1 MIFMYFQEEDIRSML
16 AAKFQVFSTFGSN
29 FNLAGGSNFN
39 TQTLKGAK
47 VIILKAKINALAF
60 RRNVVSK

>member
-29 FNLAGGSNFN
+29 FNLAGGSFVKP
-39 TQTLKGAK
+39 TFFMIKK
-47 VIILKAKINALAF
+47 E
-60 RRNVVSK
+60 NVGQYWP

>member
-29 FNLAGGSNFN
+29 FNLAGGSFDLLFRLLEKYKNN
-39 TQTLKGAK
+39 THIPFIKSC
-47 VIILKAKINALAF
+47 F
-60 RRNVVSK
+60 RFYIC